1 MRMLNQT
8 IRVKSKYP
16 YLIRP
21 RNITIVRLVIQIF
34 TLLLL
39 VCSWLAV
46 IPFIARI
53 VFSMFFISL
62 LFLVERFFRSDVIE
76 KLRNKLNIREA
87 LFYMLISLNLYD
99 DIDNEVVDTA
109 FLYFDVSE
117 DDKVIICVPL
127 FGNRYLKT
135 LKNLEEYLCPTLGLS
150 LLSKK
155 EDIDKIV
162 YVLGEI
168 EKIEQYVFNSNTL
181 TREFFED
188 IPKSMIKLSNTQQ
201 FSLKSNTNIGIYG
214 RTGTGKTIALQ
225 WYLLNALAKG
235 CGTAN
240 NTYLGIVDGKGADL
254 YALGKLLHE
263 ELGEQVA
270 VGSSPQM
277 LAKLSRQFVEI
288 MNERFKIIERNS
300 VLNADIYDLCL
311 VPSFL
316 FIDELASIRD
326 SCGSSKQGKELWNEI
341 LQNLGL
347 IARKGRQAGCH
358 LVLSTQDPNAENIPV
373 ELRNQIS
380 AVLYLGG
387 PGADRLKMAFSMC
400 ELENIPTVSDRKGEA
415 LFYADGLNTVE
426 PVLTIVPFV
435 DLKTKKEFLQVV
447 RNILPTNDGLPP
459 LAK

>member
-21 RNITIVRLVIQIF
+21 RNITILRLSIQIF

-39 VCSWLAV
+39 MCSWIAT
-46 IPFIARI
+46 IPFIARL

-62 LFLVERFFRSDVIE
+62 LFFVEKFFRSNFIA

-87 LFYMLISLNLYD
+87 LFYMLVSLALYD
-99 DIDNEVVDTA
+99 ESDNEVVDSA
-109 FLYFDVSE
+109 VLYFDVE
-117 DDKVIICVPL
+117 NNKVVVCAPL

-155 EDIDKIV
+155 EEIDKIV
-162 YVLGEI
+162 YVLGQI
-168 EKIEQYVFNSNTL
+168 EEIEQYVFNSNTL

-188 IPKSMIKLSNTQQ
+188 IPSPIIKLSNTQQ

-225 WYLLNALAKG
+225 WYLFNALSKG
-235 CGTAN
+235 CGIDDDSCLA
-240 NTYLGIVDGKGADL
+240 IVDGKGADL
-254 YALGKLLHE
+254 YALGKLLQA
-263 ELGEQVA
+263 ELGEKIS
-270 VGSSPQM
+270 VGSSPTS
-277 LAKLSRQFVEI
+277 LAQISRQFVEL
-288 MNERFKIIERNS
+288 MDKRFEIIKLHS
-300 VLNADIYDLCL
+300 KLNADGYELGL
-311 VPSFL
+311 TPSFL
-316 FIDELASIRD
+316 FVDELASIRD
-326 SCGSSKQGKELWNEI
+326 SCGSSKQLWNEI

-380 AVLYLGG
+380 AVLYLGA
-387 PGADRLKMAFSMC
+387 PRADRLKMAFSMC
-400 ELENIPTVSDRKGEA
+400 ELENVPTVSDRKGEA
-415 LFYADGLNTVE
+415 LFYADGLNSVE

-435 DLKTKKEFLQVV
+435 DVKTKREFLQVV
-447 RNILPTNDGLPP
+447 RNILPVH
-459 LAK
+459 

>member
-21 RNITIVRLVIQIF
+21 RNITILRLSIQIF

-39 VCSWLAV
+39 MCSWIAT
-46 IPFIARI
+46 IPFIARL

-62 LFLVERFFRSDVIE
+62 LFFVEKFFRSNFIA

-87 LFYMLISLNLYD
+87 LFYMLVSLALYD
-99 DIDNEVVDTA
+99 ESDNEVVDSA
-109 FLYFDVSE
+109 VLYFDVE
-117 DDKVIICVPL
+117 NNKVVVCAPL

-155 EDIDKIV
+155 EEIDKIV
-162 YVLGEI
+162 YVLGQI
-168 EKIEQYVFNSNTL
+168 EEIEQYIFNSNTL

-188 IPKSMIKLSNTQQ
+188 IPSPIIKLSNTQQ

-225 WYLLNALAKG
+225 WYLFNALSKG
-235 CGTAN
+235 CGIDDDSCLA
-240 NTYLGIVDGKGADL
+240 IVDGKGADL
-254 YALGKLLHE
+254 YALGKLLQA
-263 ELGEQVA
+263 ELGEKIS
-270 VGSSPQM
+270 VGSSPTS
-277 LAKLSRQFVEI
+277 LAQISRQFVEL
-288 MNERFKIIERNS
+288 MDKRFEIIKLHS
-300 VLNADIYDLCL
+300 KLNADGYELGL
-311 VPSFL
+311 TPSFL
-316 FIDELASIRD
+316 FVDELASIRD
-326 SCGSSKQGKELWNEI
+326 SCGSSKQLWNEI

-380 AVLYLGG
+380 AVLYLGA

-400 ELENIPTVSDRKGEA
+400 ELENVPTVSDRKGEA
-415 LFYADGLNTVE
+415 LFYADGLNSVE

-435 DLKTKKEFLQVV
+435 DVKTKREFLQVV
-447 RNILPTNDGLPP
+447 RNILPVH
-459 LAK
+459 

>member
-21 RNITIVRLVIQIF
+21 RNITILRLFIQIF
-34 TLLLL
+34 VFLLLIS
-39 VCSWLAV
+39 SWVAI
-46 IPFIARI
+46 IPFIARL

-62 LFLVERFFRSDVIE
+62 LFLVERFFCSNFIAN
-76 KLRNKLNIREA
+76 LRNKLNIREA
-87 LFYMLISLNLYD
+87 LFFMLISLNLYD
-99 DIDNEVVDTA
+99 ELDNDVVDTA
-109 FLYFDVSE
+109 VLYFDVSE
-117 DDKVIICVPL
+117 DDKVIICAPL
-127 FGNRYLKT
+127 FGNRYLKI

-150 LLSKK
+150 LISKK
-155 EDIDKIV
+155 EEIDKIV

-168 EKIEQYVFNSNTL
+168 EEIEQYVFNSNTL
-181 TREFFED
+181 TREFFKD
-188 IPKSMIKLSNTQQ
+188 IPSPIIKLSNTQQ

-225 WYLLNALAKG
+225 WYLFNALSKG
-235 CGTAN
+235 CGTDDDSCLA
-240 NTYLGIVDGKGADL
+240 IVDGKGADL
-254 YALGKLLHE
+254 YALGKLLQA
-263 ELGEQVA
+263 ELGEKIS
-270 VGSSPQM
+270 VGSSPTS
-277 LAKLSRQFVEI
+277 LAQLSRQFVEL
-288 MNERFKIIERNS
+288 MDKRFEIIKRHS
-300 VLNADIYDLCL
+300 KLNAEAYELEL
-311 VPSFL
+311 TPSFL
-316 FIDELASIRD
+316 FVDELASIRD
-326 SCGSSKQGKELWNEI
+326 SCGSSKQLWNEI

-380 AVLYLGG
+380 AVLYLGA
-387 PGADRLKMAFSMC
+387 PGADRMRMAFSMC
-400 ELENIPTVSDRKGEA
+400 ELENVPTVSDRKGEA

-447 RNILPTNDGLPP
+447 RNILPTNEGLSS
-459 LAK
+459 

>member
-8 IRVKSKYP
+8 IRVKSTYP
-16 YLIRP
+16 YFIRP
-21 RNITIVRLVIQIF
+21 KNITIVRLAIQIF

-39 VCSWLAV
+39 MCSWIAT
-46 IPFIARI
+46 IPFIARL

-62 LFLVERFFRSDVIE
+62 LFFVEKFFRSNFIA

-87 LFYMLISLNLYD
+87 LFYMLVSLALYD
-99 DIDNEVVDTA
+99 ESDNEVVDSA
-109 FLYFDVSE
+109 VLYFDISE
-117 DDKVIICVPL
+117 DNKVIICVPL

-155 EDIDKIV
+155 EEIDKIV
-162 YVLGEI
+162 YVLGHI
-168 EKIEQYVFNSNTL
+168 EEIEQYVFNSQTL

-188 IPKSMIKLSNTQQ
+188 IPSSIIQLSNTQQ

-225 WYLLNALAKG
+225 WYLFNALAKG
-235 CGTAN
+235 CGTVDG
-240 NTYLGIVDGKGADL
+240 TYLGIVDGKGADL
-254 YALGKLLHE
+254 YALGKLLEE
-263 ELGEQVA
+263 ELGKSVS
-270 VGSSPQM
+270 VGSSPTS
-277 LAKLSRQFVEI
+277 LAKLSRQFVEM
-288 MNERFKIIERNS
+288 MNERFEVIKQNCS
-300 VLNADIYDLCL
+300 LNADAYDLGMT
-311 VPSFL
+311 PNFL

-358 LVLSTQDPNAENIPV
+358 LCLSTQDPNADNIPV
-373 ELRNQIS
+373 ELRLQIS
-380 AVLYLGG
+380 SVLYLSNIGI
-387 PGADRLKMAFSMC
+387 DRLKMAFSMC
-400 ELENIPTVSDRKGEA
+400 ELENVPTVSDRKGEA
-415 LFYADGLNTVE
+415 LFFADGINSVE

-435 DLKTKKEFLQVV
+435 DVKTKQEFLQVV
-447 RNILPTNDGLPP
+447 RNILPNY
-459 LAK
+459 

>member
-21 RNITIVRLVIQIF
+21 RNITIVRLAIQIF

-39 VCSWLAV
+39 MCSWIAT
-46 IPFIARI
+46 IPFIARL

-62 LFLVERFFRSDVIE
+62 LFLVERFFHSDVIE

-109 FLYFDVSE
+109 VLYFDVSE

-155 EDIDKIV
+155 EEIDKIV

-201 FSLKSNTNIGIYG
+201 FSLKSNSNIGIYG

-311 VPSFL
+311 TPNFL

-380 AVLYLGG
+380 SVLYLGG

-400 ELENIPTVSDRKGEA
+400 ELENVPTVSDRKGEA

-435 DLKTKKEFLQVV
+435 DLKTKQEFLQVV
-447 RNILPTNDGLPP
+447 RNILPSNEGLSS
-459 LAK
+459 

>member
-1 MRMLNQT
+1 MLNQT

-21 RNITIVRLVIQIF
+21 RNITIVRLSIQIF

-39 VCSWLAV
+39 MCSWIAT
-46 IPFIARI
+46 IPFIARL

-62 LFLVERFFRSDVIE
+62 LFFVEKFFRSNFIA

-87 LFYMLISLNLYD
+87 LFYMLVSLALYD
-99 DIDNEVVDTA
+99 ESDNEVVDSA
-109 FLYFDVSE
+109 VLYFDISE
-117 DDKVIICVPL
+117 DNKVIICVPL

-155 EDIDKIV
+155 EEIDKIV
-162 YVLGEI
+162 YVLGHI
-168 EKIEQYVFNSNTL
+168 EEIEQYVFNSQTL

-188 IPKSMIKLSNTQQ
+188 IPSSIIQLSNTQQ

-225 WYLLNALAKG
+225 WYLFNALAKG
-235 CGTAN
+235 CGTVDG
-240 NTYLGIVDGKGADL
+240 TYLGIVDGKGADL
-254 YALGKLLHE
+254 YALGKLLEE
-263 ELGEQVA
+263 ELGKSVS
-270 VGSSPQM
+270 VGSSPTS
-277 LAKLSRQFVEI
+277 LAKLSRQFVEM
-288 MNERFKIIERNS
+288 MNERFEVIKQNS
-300 VLNADIYDLCL
+300 SLNADAYDLGMT
-311 VPSFL
+311 PNFL

-358 LVLSTQDPNAENIPV
+358 LCLSTQDPNADNIPV
-373 ELRNQIS
+373 ELRLQIS
-380 AVLYLGG
+380 SVLYLSNIGM
-387 PGADRLKMAFSMC
+387 DRLKMAFSMC
-400 ELENIPTVSDRKGEA
+400 ELENVPTVSDRKGEA
-415 LFYADGLNTVE
+415 LFFADGINSVE

-435 DLKTKKEFLQVV
+435 DVKTKQEFLQVV
-447 RNILPTNDGLPP
+447 RNILPNY
-459 LAK
+459 

>member
-21 RNITIVRLVIQIF
+21 RNITIARLSIQVF
-34 TLLLL
+34 LFLLL
-39 VCSWLAV
+39 VSSWIAT
-46 IPFIARI
+46 IPFIARL

-62 LFLVERFFRSDVIE
+62 LFFVEKFFRSNFIA

-109 FLYFDVSE
+109 VLYFDVSE

-155 EDIDKIV
+155 EDINKIV

-225 WYLLNALAKG
+225 WYLFNALSKG
-235 CGTAN
+235 CGTDDDSCLA
-240 NTYLGIVDGKGADL
+240 IVDGKGADL
-254 YALGKLLHE
+254 YRIGELLHE

-277 LAKLSRQFVEI
+277 LAQLSRKFIQN
-288 MNERFKIIERNS
+288 MDARFKIIKQNS
-300 VLNADIYDLCL
+300 SLNADAYDLEMT
-311 VPSFL
+311 PNFL
-316 FIDELASIRD
+316 FVDELASIRD
-326 SCGSSKQGKELWNEI
+326 TCGSTKQGRDLWGEI

-358 LVLSTQDPNAENIPV
+358 LCLSTQDPNAENIPV

-400 ELENIPTVSDRKGEA
+400 ELENVPTVSDRKGEA
-415 LFYADGLNTVE
+415 LFYADGLNSVE

-435 DLKTKKEFLQVV
+435 DVKTKREFLQVV
-447 RNILPTNDGLPP
+447 RNILPVH
-459 LAK
+459 

>member
-21 RNITIVRLVIQIF
+21 RNITIVRLSIQIF
-34 TLLLL
+34 ILLLL
-39 VCSWLAV
+39 MCSWIAT
-46 IPFIARI
+46 IPFIARL
-53 VFSMFFISL
+53 VFSMSFISL
-62 LFLVERFFRSDVIE
+62 LFFVEKFFRSNFIA

-87 LFYMLISLNLYD
+87 LLYMLVSLALYD
-99 DIDNEVVDTA
+99 ESDNEVVDSA
-109 FLYFDVSE
+109 VLYFDISE
-117 DDKVIICVPL
+117 DNKVIICVPL

-155 EDIDKIV
+155 EEIDKIV

-168 EKIEQYVFNSNTL
+168 EEIEQYVFNSNTL
-181 TREFFED
+181 TREFFKD
-188 IPKSMIKLSNTQQ
+188 IPSPIIKLSNTQQ

-225 WYLLNALAKG
+225 WYLFNALSKG
-235 CGTAN
+235 CGTDDDSCLA
-240 NTYLGIVDGKGADL
+240 IVDGKGADL
-254 YALGKLLHE
+254 YALGKLLQA
-263 ELGEQVA
+263 ELGEKIS
-270 VGSSPQM
+270 VGSSPTS

-288 MNERFKIIERNS
+288 MNERFEIIKQNS
-300 VLNADIYDLCL
+300 SLNADAYDLGMT
-311 VPSFL
+311 PNFL
-316 FIDELASIRD
+316 FVDELASIRD
-326 SCGSSKQGKELWNEI
+326 SCGASKQGKELWNEI

-358 LVLSTQDPNAENIPV
+358 LLLSTQDPNAENIPV

-380 AVLYLGG
+380 AVLYLGN
-387 PGADRLKMAFSMC
+387 PGSDRLRMAFSMC
-400 ELENIPTVSDRKGEA
+400 ELENVPTVSDKKGEA
-415 LFYADGLNTVE
+415 LFYADGLNSVE

-435 DLKTKKEFLQVV
+435 DVKTKQEFLRVV
-447 RNILPTNDGLPP
+447 KNILPNY
-459 LAK
+459 

>member
-1 MRMLNQT
+1 MLNQT

-21 RNITIVRLVIQIF
+21 RNITIVRLFIQIF
-34 TLLLL
+34 VFLLLIS
-39 VCSWLAV
+39 SWFAT
-46 IPFIARI
+46 IPFIARL

-62 LFLVERFFRSDVIE
+62 LFFVEKFFRSNFIA

-87 LFYMLISLNLYD
+87 LFYMLVSLALYD
-99 DIDNEVVDTA
+99 ESDNEVVDSA
-109 FLYFDVSE
+109 VLYFDISE
-117 DDKVIICVPL
+117 DNKVIICVPL

-155 EDIDKIV
+155 EEIDKIV
-162 YVLGEI
+162 YVLGQI
-168 EKIEQYVFNSNTL
+168 EEIEQYVFNTNTL
-181 TREFFED
+181 TREFFKD
-188 IPKSMIKLSNTQQ
+188 IPSPIIKLSNNQK
-201 FSLKSNTNIGIYG
+201 FSLKSNTNMGIYG

-225 WYLLNALAKG
+225 WYLFNALSKG
-235 CGTAN
+235 CGTDD
-240 NTYLGIVDGKGADL
+240 TYLGIVDGKGADL

-277 LAKLSRQFVEI
+277 LAKLSREFVEI
-288 MNERFKIIERNS
+288 MNERFEIIERNS
-300 VLNADIYDLCL
+300 MLNADAYDLGMT
-311 VPSFL
+311 PNFL

-326 SCGSSKQGKELWNEI
+326 SCGSSKQKELWHEI

-358 LVLSTQDPNAENIPV
+358 LCLSTQDPNAENIPV

-380 AVLYLGG
+380 AVLYLGN
-387 PGADRLKMAFSMC
+387 PGSDRLKMAFSMC
-400 ELENIPTVSDRKGEA
+400 ELENVPTVSDRKGEA
-415 LFYADGLNTVE
+415 LFFADGINSVE

-435 DLKTKKEFLQVV
+435 DVKTKQEFLQVV
-447 RNILPTNDGLPP
+447 RNILPNY
-459 LAK
+459 

>member
-21 RNITIVRLVIQIF
+21 RNITIIRLFIQIF
-34 TLLLL
+34 VFLLLIS
-39 VCSWLAV
+39 SWLAI
-46 IPFIARI
+46 IPFIARL

-62 LFLVERFFRSDVIE
+62 LFFVEKFFRSNFIA

-87 LFYMLISLNLYD
+87 LFYMLVSLALYD
-99 DIDNEVVDTA
+99 ESDNEVVDSA
-109 FLYFDVSE
+109 VLYFDISE
-117 DDKVIICVPL
+117 DNKVIICVPL

-155 EDIDKIV
+155 EEIDKIV
-162 YVLGEI
+162 YVLGHI
-168 EKIEQYVFNSNTL
+168 EEIEQYVFNSQTL

-188 IPKSMIKLSNTQQ
+188 IPSSIIQLSNTQQ

-225 WYLLNALAKG
+225 WYLFNALAKG
-235 CGTAN
+235 CGTVDG
-240 NTYLGIVDGKGADL
+240 TYLGIVDGKGADL
-254 YALGKLLHE
+254 YALGKLLEE
-263 ELGEQVA
+263 ELGKSVS
-270 VGSSPQM
+270 VGSSPTS
-277 LAKLSRQFVEI
+277 LAKLSRQFVEM
-288 MNERFKIIERNS
+288 MNERFEVIKQNS
-300 VLNADIYDLCL
+300 SLNADAYDLGMT
-311 VPSFL
+311 PNFL

-358 LVLSTQDPNAENIPV
+358 LCLSTQDPNADNIPV
-373 ELRNQIS
+373 ELRLQIS
-380 AVLYLGG
+380 SVLYLSNIGM
-387 PGADRLKMAFSMC
+387 DRLKMAFSMC
-400 ELENIPTVSDRKGEA
+400 ELENVPTVSDRKGEA
-415 LFYADGLNTVE
+415 LFFADGINSVE

-435 DLKTKKEFLQVV
+435 DVKTKQEFLQVV
-447 RNILPTNDGLPP
+447 RNILPNY
-459 LAK
+459 

>member
-1 MRMLNQT
+1 MLNQT

-21 RNITIVRLVIQIF
+21 RNITILRLSIQIF

-39 VCSWLAV
+39 MCSWIAT
-46 IPFIARI
+46 IPFIARL

-62 LFLVERFFRSDVIE
+62 LFFVEKFFRSNFIA

-87 LFYMLISLNLYD
+87 LFYMLVSLALYD
-99 DIDNEVVDTA
+99 ESDNEVVDSA
-109 FLYFDVSE
+109 VLYFDVE
-117 DDKVIICVPL
+117 NNKVVVCAPL

-155 EDIDKIV
+155 EEIDKIV
-162 YVLGEI
+162 YVLGQI
-168 EKIEQYVFNSNTL
+168 EEIEQYVFNSNTL

-188 IPKSMIKLSNTQQ
+188 IPSPIIKLSNTQQ

-225 WYLLNALAKG
+225 WYLFNALSKG
-235 CGTAN
+235 CGIDDDSCLA
-240 NTYLGIVDGKGADL
+240 IVDGKGADL
-254 YALGKLLHE
+254 YALGKLLQA
-263 ELGEQVA
+263 ELGETIS
-270 VGSSPQM
+270 VGSSPTS
-277 LAKLSRQFVEI
+277 LAQISRQFVEL
-288 MNERFKIIERNS
+288 MDKRFEIIKLHS
-300 VLNADIYDLCL
+300 KLNADGYELGL
-311 VPSFL
+311 TPSFL
-316 FIDELASIRD
+316 FVDELASIRD
-326 SCGSSKQGKELWNEI
+326 SCGSSKQLWNEI

-380 AVLYLGG
+380 AVLYLGA

-400 ELENIPTVSDRKGEA
+400 ELENVPTVSDRKGEA
-415 LFYADGLNTVE
+415 LFYADGLNSVE

-435 DLKTKKEFLQVV
+435 DVKTKREFLQVV
-447 RNILPTNDGLPP
+447 RNILPVH
-459 LAK
+459 

>member
-21 RNITIVRLVIQIF
+21 RNITIARLSIQVF
-34 TLLLL
+34 LFLLL
-39 VCSWLAV
+39 VSSWIAT
-46 IPFIARI
+46 IPFIARLI
-53 VFSMFFISL
+53 FSMFFIGL
-62 LFLVERFFRSDVIE
+62 LFLVERFFHSDVIE

-99 DIDNEVVDTA
+99 ELDNEVVDTA
-109 FLYFDVSE
+109 VLYFDVSSE
-117 DDKVIICVPL
+117 DNKVIVCVPL

-155 EDIDKIV
+155 EEIDKIV
-162 YVLGEI
+162 YVLGKI
-168 EKIEQYVFNSNTL
+168 EEIEQYVFNTNTL
-181 TREFFED
+181 TREFFKD
-188 IPKSMIKLSNTQQ
+188 IPSPIIKLSNTQQ

-225 WYLLNALAKG
+225 WYLFNALAKG
-235 CGTAN
+235 CGTVDG
-240 NTYLGIVDGKGADL
+240 TYLGIVDGKGADL
-254 YALGKLLHE
+254 YALGKLLE
-263 ELGEQVA
+263 EEIGNQVT
-270 VGSSPQM
+270 VGTSPTS
-277 LAKLSRQFVEI
+277 LAKLSREFVEI
-288 MNERFKIIERNS
+288 MNERFEVIKQNS
-300 VLNADIYDLCL
+300 SLNADGYELGL
-311 VPSFL
+311 TPSFL
-316 FIDELASIRD
+316 FVDELASIRD
-326 SCGSSKQGKELWNEI
+326 SCGSSKQLWNEI

-373 ELRNQIS
+373 EVRNQIS
-380 AVLYLGG
+380 AVLYLGA
-387 PGADRLKMAFSMC
+387 PGADRMRMAFSMC

-415 LFYADGLNTVE
+415 LFYADGLNSVE

-435 DLKTKKEFLQVV
+435 DVKTKREFLQVV
-447 RNILPTNDGLPP
+447 RNILPVH
-459 LAK
+459 

>member
-16 YLIRP
+16 YFIRP
-21 RNITIVRLVIQIF
+21 RNITIARLSIQVF
-34 TLLLL
+34 LFLLL
-39 VCSWLAV
+39 VSSWLAA
-46 IPFIARI
+46 IPFIARL

-62 LFLVERFFRSDVIE
+62 LFLVERFFHSDVIE

-109 FLYFDVSE
+109 VLYFDVSE

-150 LLSKK
+150 LIYKK
-155 EDIDKIV
+155 EEIDKIV

-168 EKIEQYVFNSNTL
+168 EQIEQYIFNSQTL
-181 TREFFED
+181 TRRFFED
-188 IPKSMIKLSNTQQ
+188 IPTPMVKLSNTQQ
-201 FSLKSNTNIGIYG
+201 FSLKQNTNLGVYG

-225 WYLLNALAKG
+225 WYLFNALAKG
-235 CGTAN
+235 CGTN
-240 NTYLGIVDGKGADL
+240 DNTYLGIVDGKGADL
-254 YALGKLLHE
+254 YALGKLLQA
-263 ELGEQVA
+263 ELGEKIS
-270 VGSSPQM
+270 VGSSPTS
-277 LAKLSRQFVEI
+277 LAQLSRQFVEL
-288 MNERFKIIERNS
+288 MDKRFEIIKQHS
-300 VLNADIYDLCL
+300 KLNANGYELGL
-311 VPSFL
+311 TPSFL
-316 FIDELASIRD
+316 FVDELASIRD
-326 SCGSSKQGKELWNEI
+326 SCGSTKQGRETWNEI

-380 AVLYLGG
+380 AVLYLGA

-400 ELENIPTVSDRKGEA
+400 ELENVPTVSDRKGEA
-415 LFYADGLNTVE
+415 LFYADGLNSVE

-435 DLKTKKEFLQVV
+435 DVKTKREFLQVV
-447 RNILPTNDGLPP
+447 RNILPVH
-459 LAK
+459 

>member
-16 YLIRP
+16 YLVRP
-21 RNITIVRLVIQIF
+21 RNITIVRLAIQIF

-39 VCSWLAV
+39 MCSWIAA
-46 IPFIARI
+46 IPFIARL

-62 LFLVERFFRSDVIE
+62 LFLVERFFHSDVIE

-99 DIDNEVVDTA
+99 ALDNEVVDTA
-109 FLYFDVSE
+109 VLYFDISE
-117 DDKVIICVPL
+117 DNKVTICVPL

-150 LLSKK
+150 LISKK
-155 EDIDKIV
+155 EEIDKIV

-168 EKIEQYVFNSNTL
+168 EEIEQYVFNSNTL

-188 IPKSMIKLSNTQQ
+188 IPKSIIKLSNTQQ
-201 FSLKSNTNIGIYG
+201 FSLKSNSNIGIYG

-225 WYLLNALAKG
+225 WYLFNALAKG
-235 CGTAN
+235 CGTDDS
-240 NTYLGIVDGKGADL
+240 TYLGVVDGKGADL
-254 YALGKLLHE
+254 YALGNMLKD
-263 ELGEQVA
+263 ELGEKVS
-270 VGSSPQM
+270 VGSSPTS

-288 MNERFKIIERNS
+288 MNARFEIIKQNS
-300 VLNADIYDLCL
+300 SLNADAYDLGIGMT
-311 VPSFL
+311 PNFL

-326 SCGSSKQGKELWNEI
+326 SCGASKQGRELWNEI

-358 LVLSTQDPNAENIPV
+358 LLLSTQDPNAENIPV
-373 ELRNQIS
+373 ELRSQIS

-400 ELENIPTVSDRKGEA
+400 ELENVPTVSDRKGEA

-435 DLKTKKEFLQVV
+435 DLKTKQEFLQVV
-447 RNILPTNDGLPP
+447 RNILPNY
-459 LAK
+459 

>member
-1 MRMLNQT
+1 MLNQT

-21 RNITIVRLVIQIF
+21 RNITIARLSIQVF
-34 TLLLL
+34 LFLLL
-39 VCSWLAV
+39 VSSWIAT
-46 IPFIARI
+46 IPFIARLI
-53 VFSMFFISL
+53 FSMFFIGL
-62 LFLVERFFRSDVIE
+62 LFLVERFFHSDVIE

-99 DIDNEVVDTA
+99 ELDNEVVDTA
-109 FLYFDVSE
+109 VLYFDVSSE
-117 DDKVIICVPL
+117 DNKVIVCVPL

-155 EDIDKIV
+155 EEIDKIV
-162 YVLGEI
+162 YVLGKI
-168 EKIEQYVFNSNTL
+168 EEIEQYVFNTNTL
-181 TREFFED
+181 TREFFKD
-188 IPKSMIKLSNTQQ
+188 IPSPIIKLSNTQQ

-225 WYLLNALAKG
+225 WYLFNALAKG
-235 CGTAN
+235 CGTVDG
-240 NTYLGIVDGKGADL
+240 TYLGIVDGKGADL
-254 YALGKLLHE
+254 YALGKLLE
-263 ELGEQVA
+263 EEIGNQVT
-270 VGSSPQM
+270 VGTSPTS
-277 LAKLSRQFVEI
+277 LAKLSREFVEI
-288 MNERFKIIERNS
+288 MNERFEVIKQNS
-300 VLNADIYDLCL
+300 SLNADGYELGL
-311 VPSFL
+311 TPSFL
-316 FIDELASIRD
+316 FVDELASIRD
-326 SCGSSKQGKELWNEI
+326 SCGSSKQLWNEI

-380 AVLYLGG
+380 AVLYLGA
-387 PGADRLKMAFSMC
+387 PGADRMRMAFSMC

-415 LFYADGLNTVE
+415 LFYADGLNSVE

-435 DLKTKKEFLQVV
+435 DVKTKREFLQVV
-447 RNILPTNDGLPP
+447 RNILPVH
-459 LAK
+459 

>member
-21 RNITIVRLVIQIF
+21 RNITILRLFIQIF
-34 TLLLL
+34 VFLLLIS
-39 VCSWLAV
+39 SWVAI
-46 IPFIARI
+46 IPFIARL

-62 LFLVERFFRSDVIE
+62 LFLVERFFRSNFIAN
-76 KLRNKLNIREA
+76 LRNKLNIREA
-87 LFYMLISLNLYD
+87 LFFMLISLNLYD
-99 DIDNEVVDTA
+99 ELDNDVVDTA
-109 FLYFDVSE
+109 VLYFDVSE
-117 DDKVIICVPL
+117 DDKVIICAPL

-150 LLSKK
+150 LISKK
-155 EDIDKIV
+155 EEIDKTI
-162 YVLGEI
+162 YVLGHVNQ
-168 EKIEQYVFNSNTL
+168 IEQYVFNGQTQTL
-181 TREFFED
+181 SRDFFED
-188 IPKSMIKLSNTQQ
+188 IPSPIIKLSNTQK
-201 FSLKSNTNIGIYG
+201 FSLKSNTNLGIYG

-225 WYLLNALAKG
+225 WYLFNALAKG
-235 CGTAN
+235 CGTAD
-240 NTYLGIVDGKGADL
+240 NTYLGIVDGKAADL
-254 YALGKLLHE
+254 YGLGKLLQE
-263 ELGEQVA
+263 ELGEQITA
-270 VGSSPQM
+270 GSSPQM
-277 LAKLSRQFVEI
+277 LAKLSREFLEI
-288 MNERFKIIERNS
+288 MNERFEIIERNS
-300 VLNADIYDLCL
+300 TLNSDAYDLGMT
-311 VPSFL
+311 PNFL

-400 ELENIPTVSDRKGEA
+400 ELENVPTVSDRKGEA

-447 RNILPTNDGLPP
+447 RNILPTNEGLSS
-459 LAK
+459 

>member
-21 RNITIVRLVIQIF
+21 RNITILRLSIQIF

-39 VCSWLAV
+39 MCSWIAT
-46 IPFIARI
+46 IPFIARL

-62 LFLVERFFRSDVIE
+62 LFFVEKFFRSNFIA

-87 LFYMLISLNLYD
+87 LFYMLVSLALYD
-99 DIDNEVVDTA
+99 ESDNEVVDSA
-109 FLYFDVSE
+109 VLYFDVE
-117 DDKVIICVPL
+117 NNKVVVCAPL

-155 EDIDKIV
+155 EEIDKIV
-162 YVLGEI
+162 YVLGQI
-168 EKIEQYVFNSNTL
+168 EEIEQYVFNSNTL

-188 IPKSMIKLSNTQQ
+188 IPSPIIKLSNTQQ

-225 WYLLNALAKG
+225 WYLFNALSKG
-235 CGTAN
+235 CGIDDDSCLA
-240 NTYLGIVDGKGADL
+240 IVDGKGADL
-254 YALGKLLHE
+254 YALGKLLQA
-263 ELGEQVA
+263 ELGEKIS
-270 VGSSPQM
+270 VGSSPTS
-277 LAKLSRQFVEI
+277 LAQISRQFVEL
-288 MNERFKIIERNS
+288 MDKRFEIIKLHS
-300 VLNADIYDLCL
+300 KLNADGYELGL
-311 VPSFL
+311 TPSFL
-316 FIDELASIRD
+316 FVDELASIRD
-326 SCGSSKQGKELWNEI
+326 SCGSSKQLWNEI

-347 IARKGRQAGCH
+347 IARKGRQAGYH

-380 AVLYLGG
+380 AVLYLGA

-400 ELENIPTVSDRKGEA
+400 ELENVPTVSDRKGEA
-415 LFYADGLNTVE
+415 LFYADGLNSVE

-435 DLKTKKEFLQVV
+435 DVKTKREFLQVV
-447 RNILPTNDGLPP
+447 RNILPVH
-459 LAK
+459 

>member
-16 YLIRP
+16 YFIRP
-21 RNITIVRLVIQIF
+21 RNITIARLSIQVF
-34 TLLLL
+34 LFLLL
-39 VCSWLAV
+39 VSSWLAA
-46 IPFIARI
+46 IPFIARL

-62 LFLVERFFRSDVIE
+62 LFLVERFFHSDVIE

-109 FLYFDVSE
+109 VLYFDVSE

-150 LLSKK
+150 LIYKK
-155 EDIDKIV
+155 EEIDKIV

-168 EKIEQYVFNSNTL
+168 EKIEQYIFNSQTL
-181 TREFFED
+181 NRRFFED
-188 IPKSMIKLSNTQQ
+188 IPTPMVKLSNTQQ
-201 FSLKSNTNIGIYG
+201 FSLKQNTNLGVYG

-225 WYLLNALAKG
+225 WYLFNALAKG
-235 CGTAN
+235 CGTN
-240 NTYLGIVDGKGADL
+240 DNTYLGIVDGKGA
-254 YALGKLLHE
+254 ALGKLLHE

-311 VPSFL
+311 IPNFL

-400 ELENIPTVSDRKGEA
+400 ELENVPTVSDRKGEA
-415 LFYADGLNTVE
+415 LFYADGLNSVE

-435 DLKTKKEFLQVV
+435 DVKTKREFLQVV
-447 RNILPTNDGLPP
+447 RNILPVH
-459 LAK
+459 